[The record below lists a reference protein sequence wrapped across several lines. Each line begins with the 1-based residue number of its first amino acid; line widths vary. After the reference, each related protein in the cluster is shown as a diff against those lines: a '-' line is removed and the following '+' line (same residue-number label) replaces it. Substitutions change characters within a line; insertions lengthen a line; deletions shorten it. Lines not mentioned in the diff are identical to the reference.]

1 MWMMTID
8 FSYDFQDESIVSTIV
23 DVEQLLNCYYCS
35 SMKMFSNWNE
45 NDDENVDR
53 DLSAM

>member
-8 FSYDFQDESIVSTIV
+8 FSYDFQDESIVSIIV